1 MSTRIRDVTKNYACK
16 ALGITGTHQPEQ
28 PRPFSP
34 SDFTELLELQRRS
47 MQWLLTAIITRDE
60 LRRDAFRTLADTAIT
75 VALKVRL
82 QQLRN

>member
-1 MSTRIRDVTKNYACK
+1 MTKNYAGK
-16 ALGITGTHQPEQ
+16 AFGITGVYQPEQ

-34 SDFTELLELQRRS
+34 SDFAELLELQRRS
-47 MQWLLTAIITRDE
+47 MQGLLTAIATRDE
-60 LRRDAFRTLADTAIT
+60 LRRAEFRTLADTTIA